1 MKEWVKW
8 LGLGILSVVFGLVVL
23 GNTVAAS
30 LAVTTVTGIL
40 FLVSGGFEIYA
51 GVTADGIAA
60 KIFAVALGLLMAFLG
75 LSFISNP
82 LEGTISL
89 ALLVLILLAASGVV
103 RILFAWRMRQ
113 TQFFWPMLLSGALS
127 VLLAA
132 YILAN
137 FATAS
142 VQILGILLGVELLFN
157 GAGLIVLA
165 FFLRTVGDALQE

>member
-8 LGLGILSVVFGLVVL
+8 LILGILSVVFGVIVL

-40 FLVSGGFEIYA
+40 FLVSGGFQVAA
-51 GVTADGIAA
+51 GFSVEGTGH
-60 KIFAVALGLLMAFLG
+60 KVFTMALGALMVILG
-75 LSFISNP
+75 LSFITNP

-89 ALLVLILLAASGVV
+89 ALLVLILLAASGIV
-103 RILFAWRMRQ
+103 RIIFAKRMKD
-113 TQFFWPMLLSGALS
+113 TPFFWPMLISGALS

-137 FATAS
+137 FATAGP
-142 VQILGILLGVELLFN
+142 QLLGILLGIELIFN
-157 GAGLIVLA
+157 GAGLVVLA
-165 FFLRTVGDALQE
+165 FFVRTIGQHLK